1 MPLAP
6 GQVSALAAH
15 LVFVRT
21 AGSLGA
27 ATALADTFGTAAF
40 VAAACAVRLPDDIAA
55 DLRRHCSGTLP
66 EGATVFDV
74 FQVMR
79 PA

>member
-1 MPLAP
+1 M
-6 GQVSALAAH
+6 SALAAH

-40 VAAACAVRLPDDIAA
+40 VAAACAARLPDDIAV
-55 DLRRHCSGTLP
+55 DLRRHCSGSLP
-66 EGATVFDV
+66 EGAAVFDI
-74 FQVMR
+74 FQVTH